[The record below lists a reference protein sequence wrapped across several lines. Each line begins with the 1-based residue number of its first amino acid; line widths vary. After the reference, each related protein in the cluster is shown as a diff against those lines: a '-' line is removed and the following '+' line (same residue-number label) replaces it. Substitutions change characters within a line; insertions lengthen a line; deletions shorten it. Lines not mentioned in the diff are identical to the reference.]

1 MRRLLVLLLTIGTLV
16 LTTATPA
23 AAFEP
28 VTIVHTER
36 VQVGPYGMTVGFSRW
51 PIRAM
56 QSLDFT
62 FDPDGG
68 HAGKTGSVDAALP
81 DGSAAESWP
90 LARHPR
96 KLDVWGLDIQA
107 LPADGPWTFHITVDG
122 PAGRGEGS
130 LTGIPVLEQPGPPLA
145 LSWFVAGLPVLAMLG
160 FVTIAWRRTRQRGEQ
175 QPQPL

>member
-1 MRRLLVLLLTIGTLV
+1 MRRLLLVLLIIGTSV
-16 LTTATPA
+16 LATAPPA

-36 VQVGPYGMTVGFSRW
+36 LQVGPYGMTVGFSRW

-62 FDPDGG
+62 FAADGG
-68 HAGKTGSVDAALP
+68 YAGKTGSVDATVS
-81 DGSAAESWP
+81 DGSAAERWD

-96 KLDVWGLDIQA
+96 KLEVWGLNIQA
-107 LPADGPWTFHITVDG
+107 LPADGPWTFHFTIDG
-122 PAGRGEGS
+122 PAGRGEGT

-145 LSWFVAGLPVLAMLG
+145 LSWSVAGLPVLVLLAFIM
-160 FVTIAWRRTRQRGEQ
+160 IAWRRTRPERLPERQ
-175 QPQPL
+175 